1 MRLNHHH
8 RNKQIIHTCMVLMQ
22 VVQVY
27 ISWSDIDIAPIR
39 QLVGAKR
46 LSSLSPSQTAK
57 VRIFNFY
64 ICQFIFYIM
73 HAGLQLEGSYTS
85 IYIITGDVYHHFGAD
100 DAV

>member
-1 MRLNHHH
+1 
-8 RNKQIIHTCMVLMQ
+8 MQ

-46 LSSLSPSQTAK
+46 LASLSPSQTAK

-64 ICQFIFYIM
+64 VCQFRLIITFYIM
-73 HAGLQLEGSYTS
+73 YAGLQLEGSYTS

>member
-1 MRLNHHH
+1 
-8 RNKQIIHTCMVLMQ
+8 MQ

-57 VRIFNFY
+57 VSLFNYAFVCMCL
-64 ICQFIFYIM
+64 ILV
-73 HAGLQLEGSYTS
+73 HGLQGSD
-85 IYIITGDVYHHFGAD
+85 IIL
-100 DAV
+100 